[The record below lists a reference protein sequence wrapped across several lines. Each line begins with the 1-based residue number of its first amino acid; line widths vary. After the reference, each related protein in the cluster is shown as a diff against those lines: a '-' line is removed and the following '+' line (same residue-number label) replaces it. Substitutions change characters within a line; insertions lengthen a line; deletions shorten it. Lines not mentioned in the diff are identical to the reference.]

1 MHSLEELILLLVW
14 SSVLRKSRAT
24 GDLRRLHAHTT
35 SSFCMLMKWDALT
48 LMWRHPHVCLWIE
61 TPKTPVWRHP
71 TLKRKSRQG
80 NSPSGHWG
88 CWIKASTSLVTT
100 GSITLATFPFL
111 HDDVI
116 KWKHFPR
123 YCPFVL
129 GIHRSPVNSPHKG
142 QRRGALIF
150 SLIWASINGWVN
162 NREAGDLRRNRPHY
176 DVTVMCVWNALF
188 LYRDSY
194 SGGLGRCYHDDGG
207 WLRHDVR
214 HVLRVITVDTRVRA
228 GQRILDILWWLPWT
242 L

>member
-1 MHSLEELILLLVW
+1 
-14 SSVLRKSRAT
+14 
-24 GDLRRLHAHTT
+24 
-35 SSFCMLMKWDALT
+35 
-48 LMWRHPHVCLWIE
+48 MWRHPRVCLWIE

-80 NSPSGHWG
+80 NNPSRHWG
-88 CWIKASTSLVTT
+88 RWIKASTSLVTT

-176 DVTVMCVWNALF
+176 DVTVMCVCVKCTFPLQRQLF
-188 LYRDSY
+188 WRTRSLLSWWWWVVT
-194 SGGLGRCYHDDGG
+194 SWCMACSPCYYC
-207 WLRHDVR
+207 RH
-214 HVLRVITVDTRVRA
+214 
-228 GQRILDILWWLPWT
+228 
-242 L
+242 